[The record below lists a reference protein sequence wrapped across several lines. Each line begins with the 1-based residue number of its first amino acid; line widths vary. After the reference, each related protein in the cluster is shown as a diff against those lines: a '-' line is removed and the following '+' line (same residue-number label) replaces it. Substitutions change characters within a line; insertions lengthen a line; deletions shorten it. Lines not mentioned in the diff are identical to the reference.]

1 MSSMNITD
9 FVTSTPYSLVFAT
22 AGGLGLIYCG
32 VMAADRRSIALGVG
46 VVALAVFDRITTY
59 GLGYSGHETP

>member
-22 AGGLGLIYCG
+22 TGGLGLIYCG

-46 VVALAVFDRITTY
+46 VVALAVFDRIMTY
-59 GLGYSGHETP
+59 GLGYSGHQTP